1 MINLDFF
8 LQESVNCTKILDLK
22 GLQKTLANYD
32 ETKPSEFPKYMLKLI
47 IVSCIANIRK
57 QNPVFSIEDEECI
70 QQYLLADGAWYHFEY
85 LVYSNL
91 CHSLSNRV
99 NDRLLRHMLK
109 KYREFHLPS
118 YDEAFFGA
126 FYNIS
131 ARYLQDADYKRASAM
146 LNMVKEFPVKHT
158 ALYLRHHVT
167 FVRLVVSIFEDQN
180 QAAKTNLTL
189 LLRATEMIDQS
200 LYKMNLEWL
209 EALGLE
215 PESLLNNNA

>member
-1 MINLDFF
+1 
-8 LQESVNCTKILDLK
+8 
-22 GLQKTLANYD
+22 
-32 ETKPSEFPKYMLKLI
+32 
-47 IVSCIANIRK
+47 
-57 QNPVFSIEDEECI
+57 
-70 QQYLLADGAWYHFEY
+70 
-85 LVYSNL
+85 
-91 CHSLSNRV
+91 
-99 NDRLLRHMLK
+99 
-109 KYREFHLPS
+109 
-118 YDEAFFGA
+118 
-126 FYNIS
+126 
-131 ARYLQDADYKRASAM
+131 M

-209 EALGLE
+209 KALGLE